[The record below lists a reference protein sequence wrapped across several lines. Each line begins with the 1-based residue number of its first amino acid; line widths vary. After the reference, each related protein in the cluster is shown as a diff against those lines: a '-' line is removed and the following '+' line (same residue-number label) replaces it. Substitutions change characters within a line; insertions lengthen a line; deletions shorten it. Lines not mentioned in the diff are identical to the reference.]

1 MYKVI
6 IVDDEEIILES
17 IKYMIEWEQYGLT
30 LVATASNGIEAYEK
44 ISQLRPNIVITD
56 VKMPGMNG
64 LELVAKVKEMLP
76 ETIFLI
82 LSGYGEFEFASKAMS
97 LGVKNYLLKPCDEQ
111 EFIEAMNKCVDE
123 IKQEEEKKNQYVE
136 IKQKV
141 KQILPYAKQELLRD
155 FIASN
160 AFKTGT
166 YDFFSNLFELPKGKF
181 QILLFKSNSKW
192 DNIDRYALQNIVEEC
207 LEIDHVYMTT
217 TIEDKML
224 IAIPIMKKISLKD
237 KLKKVRSVFAM
248 YFEIELYIAIGEK
261 NKFEE
266 IVDSYE
272 KMDEGLEY
280 SFYLGDQ
287 KILDE
292 NSVNELMDKSN
303 VSIEINHDDVI
314 FAIKERKELKM
325 EQALSNFFKELR
337 SKKENLLLHR
347 YFCMELLLTVIRQCD
362 LEEGHMY
369 ARKVTVITN
378 MENMQ
383 QIQTYTVN
391 VCREIIQTKN
401 IASKSNTNIIVERI
415 ISYVNKN
422 IAKQELSLSSI
433 AQNVLFM
440 NENYVGRL
448 FYKETQEKF
457 SHYLTRIRINKAK
470 ELLRLHPEYKNY
482 EICERIGFAEDTQY
496 FGQVFKKY
504 TGYTLTEYRKIIE

>member
-6 IVDDEEIILES
+6 LVDDEDIILES
-17 IKYMIEWEQYGLT
+17 IKCMIEWEQYDLT
-30 LVATASNGIEAYEK
+30 LVAIASNGIEAYKK
-44 ISQLRPNIVITD
+44 IKQLKPDIVITD
-56 VKMPGMNG
+56 IKMPGMNG
-64 LELVAKVKEMLP
+64 LELVAKVKEILP
-76 ETIFLI
+76 EVIFLI
-82 LSGYGEFEFASKAMS
+82 LSGYGEFEFASKAIS
-97 LGVKNYLLKPCDEQ
+97 LGVKNYLLKPCDKQ
-111 EFIEAMNKCVDE
+111 EFIDAMNKCVDE
-123 IKQEEEKKNQYVE
+123 IKEEEDKRNRYVE

-166 YDFFSNLFELPKGKF
+166 YEFFSDLFELPKGKF
-181 QILLFKSNSKW
+181 QIILFKSNEKW

-207 LEIDHVYMTT
+207 LEIDNVYMTT

-224 IAIPIMKKISLKD
+224 IAIPIMNKISLKER
-237 KLKKVRSVFAM
+237 LKKVSSIFEA
-248 YFEIELYIAIGEK
+248 YFKIEIYIAIGEK

-280 SFYLGDQ
+280 SFYLGDH
-287 KILDE
+287 KIIDE
-292 NSVNELMDKSN
+292 NSINELMNKSN
-303 VSIEINHDDVI
+303 VSIELNYDDVI

-325 EQALSNFFKELR
+325 EQALSSFFKDLR

-347 YFCMELLLTVIRQCD
+347 YFCMELLLTIIRQCD
-362 LEEGHMY
+362 LKEVQMY
-369 ARKVTVITN
+369 VQKVTAITS

-383 QIQTYTVN
+383 QIQLYTVN
-391 VCREIIQTKN
+391 VCREMIQTKN
-401 IASKSNTNIIVERI
+401 IDSKSNGNIIVERI

-448 FYKETQEKF
+448 FYKETQERF
-457 SHYLTRIRINKAK
+457 SHYLNRIRINKAK
-470 ELLRLHPEYKNY
+470 ELLRLHPEYKSY
-482 EICERIGFAEDTQY
+482 EICQKIGFAEDTQY

-504 TGYTLTEYRKIIE
+504 TGYTLTEYRKTIE